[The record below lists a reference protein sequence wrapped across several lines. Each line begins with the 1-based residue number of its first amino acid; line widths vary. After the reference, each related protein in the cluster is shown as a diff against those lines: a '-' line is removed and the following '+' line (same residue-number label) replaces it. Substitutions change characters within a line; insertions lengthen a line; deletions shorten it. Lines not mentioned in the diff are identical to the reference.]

1 MARQPEVRIRWDAL
15 IKAQKTFEFLPLPG
29 FDHTDG
35 GPYGRVGRRDFFV
48 RHLLGVEPPHRNA
61 DEL

>member
-1 MARQPEVRIRWDAL
+1 L
-15 IKAQKTFEFLPLPG
+15 IKARKTFEFLPLPG

-35 GPYGRVGRRDFFV
+35 GPYGRIERRDFFV